1 MTNDP
6 QAFDEDEDLFDFPD
20 VAGLEPLTPESV
32 EAEAPA
38 SQQPAE
44 EPSPAIEE
52 ELLPEPAAFE
62 ATPVEP
68 VEIPPAIAALANEDA
83 LPEGEDEDLFAF
95 EELLLD
101 PVVVTDAA
109 ENVTP
114 EPAPAAVAPVE
125 TPATAHATASEEPAV
140 QPAAEPVAADEQ
152 PEAEQLAPVDLE
164 TLLAALPEGTPEP
177 ARRGR
182 TVEILAL
189 CFLVANTALVLF
201 AWRAGDDF
209 RATLD
214 HVGDAVTSAVAE
226 GQVRAA
232 SEVAAQLRAQV
243 PATPAPTEVRVEV
256 PVVPSPDLTAT
267 SLDLAREALDA
278 GRFEE
283 ARRGLARLLANRD
296 RAMLP
301 EEMVLEARR
310 LVALS
315 YHLQGQA
322 LAREEQ

>member
-68 VEIPPAIAALANEDA
+68 IEIPPAIAALANEDA

-109 ENVTP
+109 EDSTP
-114 EPAPAAVAPVE
+114 EPAPAAEAPAAAPAA
-125 TPATAHATASEEPAV
+125 TPTEEPAADH
-140 QPAAEPVAADEQ
+140 AAEPVAADEE
-152 PEAEQLAPVDLE
+152 PEAEQLAAVDLE

-177 ARRGR
+177 GRRGR
-182 TVEILAL
+182 TVELLAL

-232 SEVAAQLRAQV
+232 SEVAAQMRAQV
-243 PATPAPTEVRVEV
+243 PATPAPAEVRVEV

-267 SLDLAREALDA
+267 GLDLAREALDA

>member
-20 VAGLEPLTPESV
+20 VAGLEPLVPETV

-38 SQQPAE
+38 SQVPAE
-44 EPSPAIEE
+44 EPTPAIEE

-68 VEIPPAIAALANEDA
+68 VEIPPAIAALAEEDA
-83 LPEGEDEDLFAF
+83 LPEGEGEDLFAF

-109 ENVTP
+109 EDSTP
-114 EPAPAAVAPVE
+114 EPAPAAVAPAE
-125 TPATAHATASEEPAV
+125 APATPTEEPAADH
-140 QPAAEPVAADEQ
+140 AAEPVAADEQ
-152 PEAEQLAPVDLE
+152 LEAEQLAPVDLE

-243 PATPAPTEVRVEV
+243 PATPAPAEVRVEV

>member
-20 VAGLEPLTPESV
+20 VAGLEPLTPETV

-109 ENVTP
+109 EDSTP
-114 EPAPAAVAPVE
+114 EPAPAAEAPAAP
-125 TPATAHATASEEPAV
+125 TEEPAADH
-140 QPAAEPVAADEQ
+140 AAEPVAADEQ

-177 ARRGR
+177 GRRGR
-182 TVEILAL
+182 TVELLAL

-232 SEVAAQLRAQV
+232 SEVAAQMRAQV
-243 PATPAPTEVRVEV
+243 PATPAPAEVRVEV

>member
-20 VAGLEPLTPESV
+20 VAGLEPLVPETV

-109 ENVTP
+109 EDSTP
-114 EPAPAAVAPVE
+114 EPAPAAEAPAAA
-125 TPATAHATASEEPAV
+125 PAAPTEEPAAGH
-140 QPAAEPVAADEQ
+140 AAEPVAADEQ

-177 ARRGR
+177 GRRGR
-182 TVEILAL
+182 TVELLAL

-232 SEVAAQLRAQV
+232 SEVAAQMRAQV
-243 PATPAPTEVRVEV
+243 PATPAPAEVRVEV

-267 SLDLAREALDA
+267 GLDLAREALDA

>member
-20 VAGLEPLTPESV
+20 VAGLEPLVPETV

-38 SQQPAE
+38 SQVPAE
-44 EPSPAIEE
+44 EPTPAIEE

-68 VEIPPAIAALANEDA
+68 VEIPPAIAALAEEDA
-83 LPEGEDEDLFAF
+83 LPEGEGEDLFAF

-101 PVVVTDAA
+101 PVVVTDGD
-109 ENVTP
+109 EIPVESPTP
-114 EPAPAAVAPVE
+114 EAADDDVQPEMTEPAATPAAV
-125 TPATAHATASEEPAV
+125 EEPV
-140 QPAAEPVAADEQ
+140 VAHEETEADR
-152 PEAEQLAPVDLE
+152 PAPVDLA
-164 TLLAALPEGTPEP
+164 TLLAALPESTPEP
-177 ARRGR
+177 AGRGR
-182 TVEILAL
+182 TVELLAL

-209 RATLD
+209 RVTLD

-243 PATPAPTEVRVEV
+243 PATPAPAEVRVEV
-256 PVVPSPDLTAT
+256 PVVPSPDLTST
-267 SLDLAREALDA
+267 GLGLAREALDA

>member
-20 VAGLEPLTPESV
+20 VAGLEPLVPETV

-109 ENVTP
+109 EDSTP
-114 EPAPAAVAPVE
+114 EPAPAAEAPAAA
-125 TPATAHATASEEPAV
+125 PAAPTEEPAADH
-140 QPAAEPVAADEQ
+140 AAEPVAADEQ

-177 ARRGR
+177 GRRGR
-182 TVEILAL
+182 TVELLAL

-232 SEVAAQLRAQV
+232 SEVAAQMRAQV
-243 PATPAPTEVRVEV
+243 PATPAPAEVRVEV

-267 SLDLAREALDA
+267 GLDLAREALDA

>member
-20 VAGLEPLTPESV
+20 VAGLEPLTPETV

-109 ENVTP
+109 EDSTP
-114 EPAPAAVAPVE
+114 EPAPAAVAPAE
-125 TPATAHATASEEPAV
+125 APAAPAEAAPEAPAAAPEA
-140 QPAAEPVAADEQ
+140 PAAEGS
-152 PEAEQLAPVDLE
+152 
-164 TLLAALPEGTPEP
+164 EG
-177 ARRGR
+177 
-182 TVEILAL
+182 
-189 CFLVANTALVLF
+189 
-201 AWRAGDDF
+201 
-209 RATLD
+209 
-214 HVGDAVTSAVAE
+214 
-226 GQVRAA
+226 
-232 SEVAAQLRAQV
+232 
-243 PATPAPTEVRVEV
+243 
-256 PVVPSPDLTAT
+256 
-267 SLDLAREALDA
+267 
-278 GRFEE
+278 
-283 ARRGLARLLANRD
+283 
-296 RAMLP
+296 
-301 EEMVLEARR
+301 
-310 LVALS
+310 
-315 YHLQGQA
+315 
-322 LAREEQ
+322 